1 MTEIT
6 HMYINQKIIDD
17 VIYEHIYVLCTFYN
31 CLNSMFRIVSILIY
45 FNTHAF
51 KKSQYFHG
59 IYSMVDFA
67 DFYNNSTDFNV
78 KKISYRF

>member
-1 MTEIT
+1 
-6 HMYINQKIIDD
+6 
-17 VIYEHIYVLCTFYN
+17 
-31 CLNSMFRIVSILIY
+31 MFRIVSILIY

-78 KKISYRF
+78 KKISYRFWPSLFKRIKYQIDSRPIDIVQGSNYNDFV